1 MSLRCAPLQDE
12 MLPPEHMLQLYNVL
26 KAAGSKRVVWTEF
39 PTGNHMETY
48 ELCRQ
53 EYWPAVRAFFEQN
66 IASGAANI
74 VIWSMAPLQPYSR
87 RLIDNVTS
95 FTPLFPRNLQTKA
108 FKGRPCKLV
117 SSQRRPTPRL
127 QRQAVL
133 PGCEPLFA
141 ANVTGPQRHAKAH
154 VYMYFVV

>member
-1 MSLRCAPLQDE
+1 VQASQQQFNSKRGNVSWSHLLQDE

-66 IASGAANI
+66 IASGAADDVDCENAY
-74 VIWSMAPLQPYSR
+74 SHAAPLLPYSR
-87 RLIDNVTS
+87 ELLAMSRQVVCCLPVKPQTTAFEGRLCS
-95 FTPLFPRNLQTKA
+95 LGSR
-108 FKGRPCKLV
+108 
-117 SSQRRPTPRL
+117 QRRPMQRL
-127 QRQAVL
+127 QRQQAVL
-133 PGCEPLFA
+133 PGCSFC
-141 ANVTGPQRHAKAH
+141 
-154 VYMYFVV
+154 